1 MAFMKQAPEPVMIL
15 QSTFSIERCVFTA
28 VAWIF
33 HSRVLLFCHDR
44 SFVRLSTPS
53 SDFAFDGG
61 DTIRVL
67 VRVRPMN
74 ETEATRGDQVIVRV
88 TDDQTAVRLIGLGGD
103 DGGSFR
109 EKEYRFNLCCN
120 EEIHQDQFF
129 NVCGIKNL
137 LDSAL
142 MGYAATVFAYGQT
155 GSGKTYTMSGLEEKI
170 SHDAWVGDESTDGLV
185 PRSLRYLF
193 DEAERLRQTENVR
206 YTSTS

>member
-1 MAFMKQAPEPVMIL
+1 MKTPE
-15 QSTFSIERCVFTA
+15 
-28 VAWIF
+28 
-33 HSRVLLFCHDR
+33 
-44 SFVRLSTPS
+44 SFIRLSTPS

-67 VRVRPMN
+67 VRVRPLN
-74 ETEATRGDQVIVRV
+74 ESEAARGDQVIVRV

-120 EEIHQDQFF
+120 EDTHQDQFF

-206 YTSTS
+206 YTSACDCR

>member
-1 MAFMKQAPEPVMIL
+1 
-15 QSTFSIERCVFTA
+15 
-28 VAWIF
+28 
-33 HSRVLLFCHDR
+33 
-44 SFVRLSTPS
+44 
-53 SDFAFDGG
+53 
-61 DTIRVL
+61 
-67 VRVRPMN
+67 MN